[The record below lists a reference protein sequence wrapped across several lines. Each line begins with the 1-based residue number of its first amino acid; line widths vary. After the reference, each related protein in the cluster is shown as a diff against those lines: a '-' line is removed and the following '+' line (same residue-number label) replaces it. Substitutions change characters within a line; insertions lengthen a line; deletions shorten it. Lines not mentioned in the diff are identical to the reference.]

1 MLRFVP
7 GRLCLSCH
15 PRGGLF
21 KGLLLEGPRRITKIF
36 HFISSSA
43 AFAEGG
49 FIVWGFIVWMNPG
62 EVTEVPLFQL
72 LLFYLPSTNI
82 YNLRIRTIQSTPLS
96 IWYYSNS
103 SRTGTRRLGQNKK
116 DSVPSSSI
124 ITNGPDKISSFS
136 SAHYCTRRWEFDFI
150 IWKIKGDPFWHL
162 SDDGIILAAL
172 FAGSYTSNL
181 QVQVW
186 THESYQVQ

>member
-1 MLRFVP
+1 MFLRSYHSLV
-7 GRLCLSCH
+7 
-15 PRGGLF
+15 
-21 KGLLLEGPRRITKIF
+21 
-36 HFISSSA
+36 
-43 AFAEGG
+43 
-49 FIVWGFIVWMNPG
+49 
-62 EVTEVPLFQL
+62 
-72 LLFYLPSTNI
+72 LLFLLTQRRLHLFLFPSISFVGSSPSRCHYFNYYYFI

-124 ITNGPDKISSFS
+124 ITKGPDKISSFS

-150 IWKIKGDPFWHL
+150 IWKIKGDPFWYL

-172 FAGSYTSNL
+172 FAGSCTSNL
-181 QVQVW
+181 QVRVQVW